1 MILHTLGTVTVPLE
15 TDMTN
20 EIRVLKMDELDK
32 AVGGASIGPLTITG
46 GNGTLVIGF
55 AGVGAVGVDIKKGHV
70 AATAGGKTWT
80 A

>member
-1 MILHTLGTVTVPLE
+1 
-15 TDMTN
+15 
-20 EIRVLKMDELDK
+20 MDELDK

-46 GNGTLVIGF
+46 GNGTLVIGV